1 MYTVYGMSS
10 SGNCYKVRLLLEQLR
25 SPYDWVELDVRSGLT
40 RCAEFLARNPNGR
53 VPVLELEP
61 GQYLAE
67 SDAILFFLAEGTL
80 FWPQQRRARAEVL
93 QWMFFEQYSHE
104 PYIAVARFI
113 CTMLP
118 AEHARRSELPRLHER
133 GAQALAVMEQ
143 HLKQRRFFV
152 ADNYSIADI
161 ALYAYTHAA
170 DDGGFELSHYPAVVA
185 WLARVEAQPHFL
197 RMPLVPAAAAPP

>member
-1 MYTVYGMSS
+1 
-10 SGNCYKVRLLLEQLR
+10 
-25 SPYDWVELDVRSGLT
+25 
-40 RCAEFLARNPNGR
+40 
-53 VPVLELEP
+53 VLELEP

-118 AEHARRSELPRLHER
+118 AESCTP
-133 GAQALAVMEQ
+133 
-143 HLKQRRFFV
+143 QR
-152 ADNYSIADI
+152 
-161 ALYAYTHAA
+161 
-170 DDGGFELSHYPAVVA
+170 
-185 WLARVEAQPHFL
+185 
-197 RMPLVPAAAAPP
+197 AAAPARARRAGARGHGAAPGAARVFGRRQLLDCRYRAVCLHARGR